1 MQQTAPQRLTR
12 MHRHHGTLAIFVMK
26 KVMAA
31 LNAND
36 LKTGL
41 HQGGDQFRAG
51 DPRAATHAAMV
62 IR

>member
-1 MQQTAPQRLTR
+1 